1 MTYRSAASLAAAIVL
16 PLSGIQPALAAFESA
31 YTDVNLDACLLLEAD
46 DFGASWACPGYKGYP
61 VRISEGDLRFL
72 VEYGFNIDAE
82 PDAVSLPPFNHL
94 GPRMEWRLSNQSGDW
109 LPVATIVRYFTDAGD
124 GEKENQ
130 VLVVTQLA
138 EGATCHI
145 AYVDATANEDA
156 NTMAREAADD
166 IAGSFDCEKDPEIIG
181 EFEAW

>member
-1 MTYRSAASLAAAIVL
+1 MPHRSAAWLAAGAIAFAFAH
-16 PLSGIQPALAAFESA
+16 PAAAAFESA
-31 YTDVNLDACLLLEAD
+31 YTDINLNDCLLLEAD

-61 VRISEGDLRFL
+61 LRISEGDLRFL

-94 GPRMEWRLSNQSGDW
+94 GPRIEWRLSNQSGNW
-109 LPVATIVRYFTDAGD
+109 VPIATIVRYFTDAGE

-130 VLVVTQLA
+130 VLVVTQLS

-145 AYVDATANEDA
+145 AYIDATANEDA
-156 NTMAREAADD
+156 NAKARAAADEM
-166 IAGSFDCEKDPEIIG
+166 AGSFDCEKDPQIIG

>member
-1 MTYRSAASLAAAIVL
+1 MPHRSAAWLAAGALALTLV
-16 PLSGIQPALAAFESA
+16 QPAAAAFESA
-31 YTDVNLDACLLLEAD
+31 YTDINLDDCLLLEAD

-82 PDAVSLPPFNHL
+82 PPAVSLPPFNDL
-94 GPRMEWRLSNQSGDW
+94 GPRMEWRLSNQSGRW

-124 GEKENQ
+124 GDKENQ
-130 VLVVTQLA
+130 VLVVTQLSK
-138 EGATCHI
+138 GATCHI

-156 NTMAREAADD
+156 NAKAREAADEM
-166 IAGSFDCEKDPEIIG
+166 AGSFDCEEDPEIVG
-181 EFEAW
+181 EFGAW

>member
-1 MTYRSAASLAAAIVL
+1 MTYRFAVWLAAGALALAASH
-16 PLSGIQPALAAFESA
+16 PAMAAFEST
-31 YTDVNLDACLLLEAD
+31 YTDVNLDDCLLLEAD

-82 PDAVSLPPFNHL
+82 PDAISLPPFNYL
-94 GPRMEWRLSNQSGDW
+94 GPRMEWRLSNQSGRW
-109 LPVATIVRYFTDAGD
+109 LPVATIVRYFTDEGD
-124 GEKENQ
+124 GETENQ

-145 AYVDATANEDA
+145 AYVDATANKDA
-156 NTMAREAADD
+156 NTMAREAADEM
-166 IAGSFDCEKDPEIIG
+166 AGRFDCEKDPEIIG